1 MPMPT
6 IDELIARLDLNQK
19 VRLLTGSAA
28 FSLAP
33 EPAIDLARVDISD
46 GPTGVRGLKFIGGD
60 RVVLFPSAT
69 VLASAWDEELIEEVG
84 RVVADE
90 AERQQIATVLGPTIN
105 LHRTPLGGR
114 LFEQYSE
121 DPLLTGRIAAG
132 YVRGIQQQ
140 GIGACLKHL
149 AANEAETERN
159 TVDSV
164 LDERTLREVYLL
176 PFEIAIAE
184 DPWMVMASYNKVNGT
199 TATENAQ
206 LLRGVLRDDWDWNGV
221 VVSDWYATRTTVES
235 AAGGLDLVMPGP
247 HGPWGDALVAAV
259 REGRLA
265 ESVIDEKVR
274 RVLAHAD
281 RAGLLGRERTWRDGI
296 PAPDS
301 PERVAQLTGFAAAG
315 FTLLKNDGVL
325 PLEPGTRVAA
335 IGRPVVQTV
344 GMGGGSATVNAP
356 YQRSIAEGLTGVS
369 DRLGSLVVVDGV
381 EVRDRAVTAGP
392 GTLIDPVTGTEGVR
406 ARYFDAAGELLAE
419 VHSDVASV
427 SVGFDDDLPRPATA
441 VELRGVLTRGG
452 LLEVGALGSG
462 AWQLLVGDQRSELIL
477 SISGHDPGEAMLKP
491 PSRSTPMQVAA
502 GTEIVARVDITG
514 GAGTA
519 SSADNA
525 ELDALNASGAGPK
538 GIVAGPAARPVEE
551 VIAEAVAAARTA
563 DVAIVGVGLT
573 EEQETEAVDKSTL
586 ALPGEQDRL
595 VREVAA
601 VAPRTVVVVNAST
614 PVLMPWEDEVDA
626 VLVVGLPGQ
635 EGGLAIA
642 RVLLGELEPAGRLVT
657 TWPVADGAT
666 PAWEVVP
673 ENGRLVYREG
683 TFVGHRGHQPY
694 GLAPRPAHWF
704 GEGLGWGDFSYGEP
718 ELGTDADGRHVV
730 SVEVRNAAD
739 RASREVVQVYLRPS
753 DPAEPVRLVGFAA
766 ARIPAGEQARVEVV
780 CDPRLWRSW
789 DEQANR
795 WAELAPGGELL
806 VARGLGDVRGRVR
819 LDAPI
824 SG

>member
-1 MPMPT
+1 MPT
-6 IDELIARLDLNQK
+6 TEELIARLDLDQK

-105 LHRTPLGGR
+105 LHRSPLGGR

-164 LDERTLREVYLL
+164 LTERTLREVYLL

-184 DPWMVMASYNKVNGT
+184 DPWMVMASYNAINGT
-199 TATENAQ
+199 TATENAH
-206 LLRGVLRDDWDWNGV
+206 LLREVLRDEWDWDGV
-221 VVSDWYATRTTVES
+221 VVSDWYATRT
-235 AAGGLDLVMPGP
+235 AAEAAIGGLDLVMPGP
-247 HGPWGDALVAAV
+247 HGPWGEALVAAV
-259 REGRLA
+259 REGRVA

-274 RVLAHAD
+274 RVLAHAE
-281 RAGLLGRERTWRDGI
+281 RAGLLGRERSWRGGI

-301 PERVAQLTGFAAAG
+301 PERVEQLTGFAAAG

-325 PLEPGTRVAA
+325 PLRPDTRVAA

-344 GMGGGSATVNAP
+344 GMGGGSAMVNAP

-381 EVRDRAVTAGP
+381 EVRDREVVAREGTVT
-392 GTLIDPVTGTEGVR
+392 DPVTGTDGVR
-406 ARYFDAAGELLAE
+406 ASYFDAAGELLAE
-419 VHSDVASV
+419 THSEVASV
-427 SVGFDDDLPRPATA
+427 SVGFDDDLARPVAG
-441 VELRGVLTRGG
+441 VELRGVLNQGG
-452 LLEVGALGSG
+452 LLDIGVIGSG
-462 AWQLLVGDQRSELIL
+462 TWQLQVGDQSSELTL
-477 SISGHDPGEAMLKP
+477 DVSGHDPGEAMLKP

-514 GAGTA
+514 GTGTV

-525 ELDALNASGAGPK
+525 ELDAVNASGAGPK
-538 GIVAGPAARPVEE
+538 GIVAGPSARPVEE
-551 VIAEAVAAARTA
+551 VIAEAVAAARAA

-601 VAPRTVVVVNAST
+601 AAPRTVVVVNAST

-666 PAWEVVP
+666 PAWQVVP

-683 TFVGHRGHQPY
+683 TFLGHRGHQPY

-718 ELGTDADGRHVV
+718 ELSTDADGRYVV
-730 SVEVRNAAD
+730 TVPVGNAAD
-739 RASREVVQVYLRPS
+739 RTSREVVQAYLRPS

-766 ARIPAGEQARVEVV
+766 GRIPAGEQVRIPVV

-789 DEQANR
+789 DEQAGR

-806 VARGLGDVRGRVR
+806 VARGLGDVRGRVP
-819 LDAPI
+819 LDVPVSA
-824 SG
+824 